1 MDWGFIIP
9 DFHESKELL
18 RELNLLR
25 KKIAELEELKC
36 KGDLI
41 EEESELKTQLLD
53 AANDPIFLQDF
64 DGNFV
69 YINESAYKTLG
80 YTKDE
85 LMKMNLHDLDVP
97 ESSDLIKPHIND
109 LIKKDESSFETAHY
123 RKDGS
128 VIPVEIRTRIIQSQ
142 NRKLVLSNVRDI
154 TERKRIENSLQEDKS
169 QLEAIFSSMVEV
181 IDALQTKGKLLGE
194 LTTIKNTKYKFS
206 DKFSPIMALNQEKQ
220 PTDTKS
226 SFLNTT
232 KERKIERKLEKSE
245 ALFRTLTEISKVGI
259 FMVELDGKYSFI
271 NDRGC
276 EIIGLDAKEIL
287 KLGTERTIH
296 PDDSERVIE
305 ELNQALK
312 HMKHFKC
319 EYRYHHLNGSDVWVI
334 AIAKPNIDAS
344 GRFVNYV
351 GTLVDINEHQK
362 AEEKV
367 IKTLDEL
374 NRSNKELEHFAY
386 VVSHDLQEPLR
397 SVSNFLQLLSRRY
410 KGKID
415 PKSAEYIDIAV
426 HGANR
431 MQTMIND
438 LLTYSRITTH
448 GKKFSYTDCQA
459 VLDDTLRDLNATIEE
474 NDAIVT
480 NDPLPTVFADNSQM
494 KHLFQN
500 LIVNGIKF
508 HGEKQPKIH
517 ISVVE
522 EDKDWLFI
530 VQDNGIG
537 IDSKYAESIFD
548 VFKRLH
554 TRKEYSGTGIGLSIC
569 RKIVNRHGGEIW
581 IESNLGE
588 GSKFYFTI
596 PKRGNG

>member
-1 MDWGFIIP
+1 M
-9 DFHESKELL
+9 
-18 RELNLLR
+18 
-25 KKIAELEELKC
+25 
-36 KGDLI
+36 I

-53 AANDPIFLQDF
+53 AANDPIFLHDF

-97 ESSDLIKPHIND
+97 ESADLIKPRIND
-109 LIKKDESSFETAHY
+109 LIKKGESTFEAAHC

-128 VIPVEIRTRIIQSQ
+128 VIPVEIRARIIEYRD
-142 NRKLVLSNVRDI
+142 RKLVLSNVRDI
-154 TERKRIENSLQEDKS
+154 TERKRIENSLQENKS
-169 QLEAIFSSMVEV
+169 QLEAIFSSMIEV

-194 LTTIKNTKYKFS
+194 LTTTGKTGFKLS
-206 DKFSPIMALNQEKQ
+206 DKLSAIMVLNQEEQ
-220 PTDTKS
+220 PTGTKFSFSDTTEEK
-226 SFLNTT
+226 
-232 KERKIERKLEKSE
+232 KIGRKLEKSE
-245 ALFRTLTEISKVGI
+245 ALFAMLSEVSKVGI

-276 EIIGLDAKEIL
+276 EIIGLDAEEIL
-287 KLGTERTIH
+287 DLGTGRTMH
-296 PDDSERVIE
+296 PDDSERVME
-305 ELNQALK
+305 DWNKALK

-319 EYRYHHLNGSDVWVI
+319 EYRYHHLNGSDIWVI
-334 AIAKPNIDAS
+334 AVAKPNIDAS

-397 SVSNFLQLLSRRY
+397 SVSSFLQLLSRRY
-410 KGKID
+410 KDEID

-438 LLTYSRITTH
+438 LLSYSRITTR
-448 GKKFSYTDCQA
+448 GKKFTYTDCQV

-522 EDKDWLFI
+522 KGKEWLFLF
-530 VQDNGIG
+530 QDNGIG

-569 RKIVNRHGGEIW
+569 RKIVHRHGGEIW
-581 IESNLGE
+581 VESNLGE

-596 PKRGNG
+596 SKRGNG

>member
-1 MDWGFIIP
+1 M
-9 DFHESKELL
+9 
-18 RELNLLR
+18 
-25 KKIAELEELKC
+25 
-36 KGDLI
+36 I
-41 EEESELKTQLLD
+41 EEESKLKTQLLD

-85 LMKMNLHDLDVP
+85 LMKVNLHDLDIS
-97 ESSDLIKPHIND
+97 ESADLIKTRIND
-109 LIKKDESSFETAHY
+109 LIKKGESTFETAHY

-128 VIPVEIRTRIIQSQ
+128 VMPVEIRARIIESQ
-142 NRKLVLSNVRDI
+142 DRKLVLSNVRDI
-154 TERKRIENSLQEDKS
+154 TERKRIENSLQENKS

-181 IDALQTKGKLLGE
+181 IDTLQTKGKLLSE
-194 LTTIKNTKYKFS
+194 LSTIEKPGYKFS
-206 DKFSPIMALNQEKQ
+206 EKLSPITVLNQEGQ
-220 PTDTKS
+220 PTGTKS
-226 SFLNTT
+226 SFLDNTEE
-232 KERKIERKLEKSE
+232 KKMERKLEKSE
-245 ALFRTLTEISKVGI
+245 ALFRTLTDVSTVGI
-259 FMVELDGKYSFI
+259 FMIELDGKYSFI
-271 NDRGC
+271 NERGC
-276 EIIGLDAKEIL
+276 EIIGLDAEEIL
-287 KLGTERTIH
+287 DLGTGRTIH
-296 PDDSERVIE
+296 PDDSEKVIE
-305 ELNQALK
+305 EWNKALK
-312 HMKHFKC
+312 HMEHFKC
-319 EYRYHHLNGSDVWVI
+319 EYRYHHLNGSDIWVI
-334 AIAKPNIDAS
+334 AVAKPNIDTS

-410 KGKID
+410 NDKID
-415 PKSAEYIDIAV
+415 PKSAEYIDITV
-426 HGANR
+426 NGANR

-438 LLTYSRITTH
+438 LLTYSRITTR
-448 GKKFSYTDCQA
+448 GKKFTYTNCQA
-459 VLDDTLRDLNATIEE
+459 VLDDILRDLNATIEE

-480 NDPLPTVFADNSQM
+480 NGPLPTVFADNSQM

-508 HGEKQPKIH
+508 HGGKQPKIH

-522 EDKDWLFI
+522 KNKEWLFLF
-530 VQDNGIG
+530 QDNGIG

-569 RKIVNRHGGEIW
+569 RKIVHRHGGKIW
-581 IESNLGE
+581 IKSNLGE
-588 GSKFYFTI
+588 CSKFYFTI
-596 PKRGNG
+596 PKRRNG

>member
-1 MDWGFIIP
+1 MTN
-9 DFHESKELL
+9 KELS

-25 KKIAELEELKC
+25 RKIAKFEELKY

-41 EEESELKTQLLD
+41 EEESKLKTQLLD

-85 LMKMNLHDLDVP
+85 LMKVNLHDLDIS
-97 ESSDLIKPHIND
+97 ESADLIKTRIND
-109 LIKKDESSFETAHY
+109 LIKKGESTFETAHY

-128 VIPVEIRTRIIQSQ
+128 VMPVEIRARIIESQ
-142 NRKLVLSNVRDI
+142 DRKLVLSNVRDI
-154 TERKRIENSLQEDKS
+154 TERKRIENSLQENKS

-181 IDALQTKGKLLGE
+181 IDTLQTKGKLLSE
-194 LTTIKNTKYKFS
+194 LSTIEKPGYKFS
-206 DKFSPIMALNQEKQ
+206 EKLSPITVLNQEGQ
-220 PTDTKS
+220 PTGTKS
-226 SFLNTT
+226 SFLDNTEE
-232 KERKIERKLEKSE
+232 KKMERKLEKSE
-245 ALFRTLTEISKVGI
+245 ALFRTLTDVSTVGI
-259 FMVELDGKYSFI
+259 FMIELDGKYSFI
-271 NDRGC
+271 NERGC
-276 EIIGLDAKEIL
+276 EIIGLDAEEIL
-287 KLGTERTIH
+287 DLGTGRTIH
-296 PDDSERVIE
+296 PDDSEKVIE
-305 ELNQALK
+305 EWNKALK
-312 HMKHFKC
+312 HMEHFKC
-319 EYRYHHLNGSDVWVI
+319 EYRYHHLNGSDIWVI
-334 AIAKPNIDAS
+334 AVAKPNIDTS

-397 SVSNFLQLLSRRY
+397 SISNFLQLLSRRY

-581 IESNLGE
+581 IESNLGK

>member
-1 MDWGFIIP
+1 
-9 DFHESKELL
+9 
-18 RELNLLR
+18 
-25 KKIAELEELKC
+25 
-36 KGDLI
+36 
-41 EEESELKTQLLD
+41 
-53 AANDPIFLQDF
+53 
-64 DGNFV
+64 
-69 YINESAYKTLG
+69 
-80 YTKDE
+80 
-85 LMKMNLHDLDVP
+85 
-97 ESSDLIKPHIND
+97 
-109 LIKKDESSFETAHY
+109 
-123 RKDGS
+123 
-128 VIPVEIRTRIIQSQ
+128 
-142 NRKLVLSNVRDI
+142 
-154 TERKRIENSLQEDKS
+154 
-169 QLEAIFSSMVEV
+169 
-181 IDALQTKGKLLGE
+181 
-194 LTTIKNTKYKFS
+194 
-206 DKFSPIMALNQEKQ
+206 MALNQEKQ

-397 SVSNFLQLLSRRY
+397 SISNFLQLLSRRY

-581 IESNLGE
+581 IESNLGK

>member
-9 DFHESKELL
+9 DFHESKDLS
-18 RELNLLR
+18 RELNLQR
-25 KKIAELEELKC
+25 KKIAELEKLKC
-36 KGDLI
+36 KRDLI

-53 AANDPIFLQDF
+53 SANDPIFLHDF

-97 ESSDLIKPHIND
+97 ESADLIKPRIND
-109 LIKKDESSFETAHY
+109 LIKKGESTFEAAHC

-128 VIPVEIRTRIIQSQ
+128 VIPVEIRARIIEYRD
-142 NRKLVLSNVRDI
+142 RKLVLNNVRDI
-154 TERKRIENSLQEDKS
+154 TERKGIEISLQENKS
-169 QLEAIFSSMVEV
+169 QLEAIFSSMIEV

-194 LTTIKNTKYKFS
+194 LTTIGKSGYSFS
-206 DKFSPIMALNQEKQ
+206 DKLSAIMVLSQEEL
-220 PTDTKS
+220 TTGTKS
-226 SFLNTT
+226 LLDTT
-232 KERKIERKLEKSE
+232 KETKISRKLEKSE

-276 EIIGLDAKEIL
+276 EIIGLDAEEIL
-287 KLGTERTIH
+287 DLGTGRTLH
-296 PDDSERVIE
+296 PDDSERVME
-305 ELNQALK
+305 EWNKALK

-319 EYRYHHLNGSDVWVI
+319 EYRYHHLNGSDIWVI
-334 AIAKPNIDAS
+334 AVAKPNIDAS

-397 SVSNFLQLLSRRY
+397 SVSNFLQLLSHRY

-438 LLTYSRITTH
+438 LLSYSRITTR
-448 GKKFSYTDCQA
+448 GKKFTYTDCQA

-517 ISVVE
+517 ISVV
-522 EDKDWLFI
+522 DKGKEWLFLF
-530 VQDNGIG
+530 QDNGIG

-569 RKIVNRHGGEIW
+569 RKIVHRHGGEIW
-581 IESNLGE
+581 VESNLGE